1 MHFLTVLIKN
11 ACTVL
16 SKLCI
21 VMSRN
26 RKAGTVTIIPNLSII
41 DIAEEGKGVGKADEL
56 VIFVDKAVPG
66 DVVDV
71 RLVKKKKNFAEA
83 IIENLSKAS
92 DLRTTPF
99 CQHFGTCGGCKWQH
113 MTYDAQLQFKHK
125 NVEAA
130 LQRLA
135 KIDTTGM
142 EPILGSAENKYYR
155 NKLEY
160 TFSNKRWLNKQDMVS
175 APAADSAEFTESATL
190 NTPNPDLEMNALG
203 FHVPLRFDKILDIE
217 HCYLQAEP
225 SNTLRNSVRSYALAH
240 GLSFYDLRNHE
251 GSLRNL
257 IIRTSSTGEVMV
269 VVVFAYATQEEVDGL
284 MEYLKVNFP
293 EITSLL
299 YILNQKKNDT
309 IFDQE
314 VITYAGRDHIFEEM
328 EGLKFK
334 IGAKSFYQTNSD
346 QAYELYKITKEF
358 AGFSGNE
365 LVYDLYTG
373 AGTIANF
380 VAGGVKQ
387 VVGIEYVPTA
397 IEDAKFNS
405 ALNKI
410 DNTIFYAGDMKDIL
424 TREFIAEHGKPDVVI
439 TDPPRAGMH
448 VDVVERLLEMEADK
462 IVYVSCNAATQAR
475 DLALLKEKYEVV
487 RIKPVDMFPH
497 TQHVENVVLLKFI
510 GSQVI

>member
-1 MHFLTVLIKN
+1 
-11 ACTVL
+11 
-16 SKLCI
+16 
-21 VMSRN
+21 MSRN
-26 RKAGTVTIIPNLSII
+26 RKAGTVTILPNLSII

-56 VIFVDKAVPG
+56 VVFVDKAVPG
-66 DVVDV
+66 DIADV
-71 RLVKKKKNFAEA
+71 RIVKKKKNLAEA
-83 IIENLSKAS
+83 VIETLHTPSVH
-92 DLRTTPF
+92 RTDPF

-113 MTYDAQLQFKHK
+113 MQYDAQLQFKQK

-135 KIDTTGM
+135 KIDTSSM

-160 TFSNKRWLNKQDMVS
+160 TFSNKRWLNQQDME
-175 APAADSAEFTESATL
+175 DREG
-190 NTPNPDLEMNALG
+190 LEMNALG
-203 FHVPLRFDKILDIE
+203 FHVPLRFDKILDVQ

-225 SNTLRNSVRSYALAH
+225 SNTLRNQVRGYALRM
-240 GLSFYDLRNHE
+240 GLTFYDLRNHE
-251 GSLRNL
+251 GNLRNL

-269 VVVFAYATQEEVDGL
+269 VVVFAYATQDQVDGL
-284 MEYLKVNFP
+284 MEYLKTSFP

-299 YILNQKKNDT
+299 FIMNQKKNDT
-309 IFDQE
+309 IFDQD
-314 VITYAGRDHIFEEM
+314 VITYSGRDYIFEEM
-328 EGLKFK
+328 NGLRFK
-334 IGAKSFYQTNSD
+334 IGAKSFYQTNSM
-346 QAYELYKITKEF
+346 QAHELYKITKEF
-358 AGFSGNE
+358 AGFSGDE

-380 VAGGVKQ
+380 VAASVKKVIGV
-387 VVGIEYVPTA
+387 EYVPTA

-405 ALNKI
+405 ELNGI
-410 DNTIFYAGDMKDIL
+410 ANTLFYAGDMKDIL

-448 VDVVERLLEMEADK
+448 ADVVERLLEMEAEK

-475 DLALLKEKYEVV
+475 DLALLKEKYTVG

-497 TQHVENVVLLKFI
+497 TQHVENVVLLNLIK
-510 GSQVI
+510 